1 MAFPSLVVHAPNLLA
16 AFSVFPNAC
25 PATPIPA
32 HAAPDIAPVTAP
44 LNTPSAKP
52 SKNEPPLI
60 TLVMPPIIPPNAP
73 PIKAPQNAPARITAK
88 VPPVKTVAIPNA
100 TTIKTAATIFTIDFQ
115 LSLHHSHTAWIP
127 TLLCSKTLFYTQVS
141 DKNTLCKNLL
151 LIFLFPLL
159 PLNLFLIQF
168 Q

>member
-44 LNTPSAKP
+44 LNAPSAKP

-100 TTIKTAATIFTIDFQ
+100 TTIKTATTIFTIDFQ
-115 LSLHHSHTAWIP
+115 LSLHHSLTDFTPSQIFSNRFFHSPA
-127 TLLCSKTLFYTQVS
+127 S
-141 DKNTLCKNLL
+141 DNCIYCKNHLFSDLQFLL
-151 LIFLFPLL
+151 LHYLFV
-159 PLNLFLIQF
+159 LFQ
-168 Q
+168 